1 MAMRISKKVMEEVH
15 QWGSMKQHGVT
26 LKYMMEFGSNP
37 TDKNLLL
44 SAQFLHSE
52 LPVRIARRS
61 IELENLPCGLSKKP
75 AVLKAHYTIVRDWYL
90 DSFRD
95 LRSFREIK
103 DMSDE
108 KEFTKIIKAIK
119 VRHDNVVPTMA
130 LGVSQLKRTMNAN
143 TAIEDH
149 TEIHEFLDRFFLSR
163 IGIRMLIGQH
173 LELHK
178 PNPNPNCVGC
188 IHKKMS
194 PLDVTRNAIEDARA
208 MCYREYGN
216 APEVTIYGDPDF
228 TFPYVPSH
236 LHHMVFELV
245 KNSLRAIQERFMD
258 DDRVAPPIRI
268 IIADGIEDV
277 TIKGVPQAKIYYLN
291 FDLNFCMLLVLL
303 MRYQMREEAY
313 QEVDFQS
320 YLHICIAQQEQIHYW
335 MKIQTLELLILSQW
349 LAMVMASQLAACM
362 LSILVVTFK
371 YCPWKDMA
379 QMHICIYVVWETQ
392 KNLCLENSLFS
403 YSFILYKKL
412 RWRAM

>member
-1 MAMRISKKVMEEVH
+1 
-15 QWGSMKQHGVT
+15 
-26 LKYMMEFGSNP
+26 
-37 TDKNLLL
+37 
-44 SAQFLHSE
+44 
-52 LPVRIARRS
+52 
-61 IELENLPCGLSKKP
+61 
-75 AVLKAHYTIVRDWYL
+75 
-90 DSFRD
+90 
-95 LRSFREIK
+95 
-103 DMSDE
+103 MSDE

-228 TFPYVPSH
+228 TFPFVTTFLLQWWIQFSCLFSAYTIEMLLLFLFSFHIRYVPSH

-277 TIKGVPQAKIYYLN
+277 TIKISDEGGGIP
-291 FDLNFCMLLVLL
+291 
-303 MRYQMREEAY
+303 R
-313 QEVDFQS
+313 S
-320 YLHICIAQQEQIHYW
+320 
-335 MKIQTLELLILSQW
+335 
-349 LAMVMASQLAACM
+349 
-362 LSILVVTFK
+362 
-371 YCPWKDMA
+371 
-379 QMHICIYVVWETQ
+379 
-392 KNLCLENSLFS
+392 
-403 YSFILYKKL
+403 
-412 RWRAM
+412 

>member
-1 MAMRISKKVMEEVH
+1 MATRISKKVMEEVH

-44 SAQFLHSE
+44 SAQFLHIE

-61 IELENLPCGLSKKP
+61 IELENLPCGLSQKP

-130 LGVSQLKRTMNAN
+130 LGVLQLKRIMNAN

-178 PNPNPNCVGC
+178 TNPNPNCVGC
-188 IHKKMS
+188 IHTKMS

-245 KNSLRAIQERFMD
+245 KNSLRSVQERFVD
-258 DDRVAPPIRI
+258 DDRVAPPVRI

-277 TIKGVPQAKIYYLN
+277 TIKISDEGGGIPRSGLPKLFTYLYSTAKTNQLLDEDSDLGIANTVTMAGYGHGLPISRLYAKYFGGDLQILSMEGYGYYL
-291 FDLNFCMLLVLL
+291 
-303 MRYQMREEAY
+303 Q
-313 QEVDFQS
+313 
-320 YLHICIAQQEQIHYW
+320 
-335 MKIQTLELLILSQW
+335 
-349 LAMVMASQLAACM
+349 
-362 LSILVVTFK
+362 
-371 YCPWKDMA
+371 A

-403 YSFILYKKL
+403 SFFYPNTRSCDGEL
-412 RWRAM
+412 RN